1 METDRTLLRD
11 MGMNHLAR
19 ILCAV
24 DSSAPAQAAFSK
36 ALALA
41 REHGAS
47 LTVVH
52 AVPAQRSFGWN
63 AGKRLAGIAALRRAA
78 GNAGVRLRVRVQH
91 GDPAGV
97 IALHAAANQYDLVVL
112 GTHQRTWGERFRDGS
127 VAERVVSRAGCPTLI
142 VPMSR
147 AEAEASTDAASFG
160 DIVAATDFEA
170 ASDRAV
176 AEAHALAGAA
186 GAQLTLVHV
195 IRRISPR
202 FVYQFA
208 LPEYAR
214 LAADNAWQRLQDA
227 IPVGE
232 RETDRLRGRILS
244 GVPTTEILRV
254 SGELD
259 ADLIA
264 VGVPARATLTRRLF
278 GATFARIAREASC
291 AVLAVPEQSVRRR
304 RSGTAV
310 TARAA

>member
-1 METDRTLLRD
+1 

-24 DSSAPAQAAFSK
+24 DSSVPAQAAFGR

-41 REHGAS
+41 RERGAS

-78 GNAGVRLRVRVQH
+78 ANAGVRLRVRVQH

-97 IALHAAANQYDLVVL
+97 IALHAAANEYDLVVL
-112 GTHQRTWGERFRDGS
+112 GTHQRTSGDRFREGS
-127 VAERVVSRAGCPTLI
+127 VAERVVSRGGCATLI

-147 AEAEASTDAASFG
+147 DDGEASTDAASFG
-160 DIVAATDFEA
+160 NIVAATDFEA
-170 ASDRAV
+170 ASDGAV
-176 AEAHALAGAA
+176 AAAHALATAGGAR
-186 GAQLTLVHV
+186 LTLVHV

-208 LPEYAR
+208 VPEYAR
-214 LAADNAWQRLQDA
+214 LAADNAWQRLQEA

-232 RETDRLRGRILS
+232 READSLRGRILS
-244 GVPTTEILRV
+244 GAPTTEILRV
-254 SGELD
+254 SGEMN
-259 ADLIA
+259 ADLIV
-264 VGVPARATLTRRLF
+264 VGVSTRGTLTRKLF
-278 GATFARIAREASC
+278 GATFARIAREAPC
-291 AVLAVPEQSVRRR
+291 AVLAVPEQSAPRRR
-304 RSGTAV
+304 HGTVVA
-310 TARAA
+310 ARAA